1 MTQKL
6 QVTYCDI
13 LSFLAARDYSSGA
26 MLTGE
31 VKKDLIAVLTDLV
44 QGHQQRRA
52 EVTEEMLME
61 FMRVR
66 ELEF

>member
-1 MTQKL
+1 
-6 QVTYCDI
+6 
-13 LSFLAARDYSSGA
+13 

-66 ELEF
+66 GLEF

>member
-1 MTQKL
+1 
-6 QVTYCDI
+6 
-13 LSFLAARDYSSGA
+13 

-31 VKKDLIAVLTDLV
+31 VKKELIAVLTELV
-44 QGHQQRRA
+44 QSHQQRRA
-52 EVTEEMLME
+52 EVTEEKLMD